1 MLYHLIYIS
10 KAVTPLSG
18 EALSHL
24 LNQSRRWNESKGIT
38 GMLLYIERH
47 MMSQVTGRFIQVIEG
62 NEADITSLFDKIKN
76 DSRHHQVTVLQQGDI
91 GVRSFN
97 DWVMGFKVMR
107 WQEYV
112 SQPGF
117 LDMDELFSGNEISL
131 SSGVALNFMK
141 TFYAM

>member
-1 MLYHLIYIS
+1 MLYHVIYIS

-24 LNQSRRWNESKGIT
+24 LQQSRRWNESVGIT

-47 MMSQVTGRFIQVIEG
+47 MMSQITGRFMQVIEG
-62 NEADITSLFDKIKN
+62 NESDIEPLFEKIKQ
-76 DSRHHQVTVLQQGDI
+76 DPRHHQIMLLQDGPI
-91 GVRSFN
+91 GQRSFD
-97 DWVMGFKVMR
+97 DWVMGFKVMG

-112 SQPGF
+112 DHPGY
-117 LDMDELFSGNEISL
+117 LDMDELFSNGEISL

>member
-1 MLYHLIYIS
+1 MLYHLIYVS
-10 KAVTPLSG
+10 KAVSPLSG
-18 EALSHL
+18 EALNYL
-24 LNQSRRWNESKGIT
+24 LQQARRNNEADGIT
-38 GMLLYIERH
+38 GMLLYVERH
-47 MMSQVTGRFIQVIEG
+47 MMSQITARFMQVIEG
-62 NEADITSLFDKIKN
+62 DEADITSLFDKIKI
-76 DSRHHQVTVLQQGDI
+76 DSRHHQITVLQQGNI

-117 LDMDELFSGNEISL
+117 LDMDELFSGDAIHL
-131 SSGVALNFMK
+131 SSGVALNFLK

>member
-1 MLYHLIYIS
+1 MLYHVIYIS

-24 LNQSRRWNESKGIT
+24 LQQSRRWNESIGIT

-47 MMSQVTGRFIQVIEG
+47 MMSQITGRFMQVIEG
-62 NEADITSLFDKIKN
+62 DESNIKPLFEKIKQ
-76 DSRHHQVTVLQQGDI
+76 DPHHHQLMLLQDGPI
-91 GVRSFN
+91 GQRSFN
-97 DWVMGFKVMR
+97 NWVMGFKVMG

-112 SQPGF
+112 DHPGY
-117 LDMDELFSGNEISL
+117 LDMDELFSNDEISL
-131 SSGVALNFMK
+131 SSDVALNFMK

>member
-1 MLYHLIYIS
+1 MLYHVIYIS
-10 KAVTPLSG
+10 KAVTSLSG

-24 LNQSRRWNESKGIT
+24 LQQSRRWNESVGIT

-47 MMSQVTGRFIQVIEG
+47 MMSQITGRFMQVIEG
-62 NEADITSLFDKIKN
+62 DESNIKPLFEKIKQ
-76 DSRHHQVTVLQQGDI
+76 DPRHHQLMLLQDGPI
-91 GVRSFN
+91 GQRSFN
-97 DWVMGFKVMR
+97 NWVMGFKVMG

-112 SQPGF
+112 DHPGY
-117 LDMDELFSGNEISL
+117 LDMDELFSNDEISL

>member
-1 MLYHLIYIS
+1 MLYHLIYVS
-10 KAVTPLSG
+10 KAVSPLSG
-18 EALSHL
+18 EALNYL
-24 LNQSRRWNESKGIT
+24 LQQARRNNEADGIT
-38 GMLLYIERH
+38 GMLLYVERH
-47 MMSQVTGRFIQVIEG
+47 MMSQITARFMQVIEG
-62 NEADITSLFDKIKN
+62 DEADITSLFDKIKI
-76 DSRHHQVTVLQQGDI
+76 DSRHHQITVLQQGNI

-117 LDMDELFSGNEISL
+117 LDMDELFSGDKIHL
-131 SSGVALNFMK
+131 SSGVALNFLK